1 MFDSKFRNINVLRAI
16 YCPKYRILKPKLM
29 VGVWFSRHC
38 IKFFIRLRTL
48 ILMKLFKW
56 LNTCMNSFETTLN
69 CHLHFK
75 NEMTVAQKPTN
86 VVLCVPSHL
95 VAVVGL

>member
-16 YCPKYRILKPKLM
+16 YRPKYRILKPELM
-29 VGVWFSRHC
+29 VGVC
-38 IKFFIRLRTL
+38 
-48 ILMKLFKW
+48 
-56 LNTCMNSFETTLN
+56 TCMRSFENTLN
-69 CHLHFK
+69 CHLHLK
-75 NEMTVAQKPTN
+75 KEMTVPQKPTN